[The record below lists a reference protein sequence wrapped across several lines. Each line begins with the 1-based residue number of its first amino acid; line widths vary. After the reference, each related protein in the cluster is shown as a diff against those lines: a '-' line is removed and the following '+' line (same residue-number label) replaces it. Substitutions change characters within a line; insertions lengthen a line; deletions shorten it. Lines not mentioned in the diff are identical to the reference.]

1 MILTESMKLVEV
13 DKGYFFKD
21 HPIEHT
27 SEYRFWVDNSFYVLL
42 RIEYKA
48 VGESAGWHI
57 PIVNF
62 GYQIEIEK
70 HDVKRAR
77 FSKLSDVDSESGL
90 STKKY
95 FSDPLN
101 RSIVRKIIGKNL
113 LHYIRRKNPPVII
126 RGPMT
131 PVKRGLSRYYEITEI
146 LDSIGF
152 QERIFRVDEMPKDL
166 WTVENNEC
174 EAADEMWIYVRD
186 ECLWKELEGWTVL

>member
-1 MILTESMKLVEV
+1 MMLTESMKLIEV
-13 DKGYFFKD
+13 DKGYFFQD

-42 RIEYKA
+42 RIEYKV
-48 VGESAGWHI
+48 VGESAMWHI

-70 HDVKRAR
+70 LDVKQAR
-77 FSKLSDVDSESGL
+77 FSKLSDVDAQSGL

-113 LHYIRRKNPPVII
+113 SHYIRRKNPPIII

-131 PVKRGLSRYYEITEI
+131 AVKRGLRRYYEITE
-146 LDSIGF
+146 LLNSIGF
-152 QERIFRVDEMPKDL
+152 QERIFSVDEMPKNL

-174 EAADEMWIYVRD
+174 EANDEMWMYVRD
-186 ECLWKELEGWTVL
+186 ELLWKELEGWKVL